1 MSSTKEERAELL
13 QKIKELLATYDGRH
27 MVVLWGEDG
36 NGALASISSPL
47 GQMAQVVGR
56 AFASAIVK
64 AAKDNQLT
72 LEEVDQMAA
81 TIHGSFGAHM
91 IGLASQSAK
100 AQEDEL
106 TSTPLSWG
114 FTTGGE
120 GNA

>member
-1 MSSTKEERAELL
+1 MASNKEERSELL
-13 QKIKELLATYDGRH
+13 QKIKELLATHDGRH

-64 AAKDNQLT
+64 AAKDSQLT
-72 LEEVDQMAA
+72 ADELDQLAA
-81 TIHGSFGAHM
+81 TVHDSFGAHM
-91 IGLASQSAK
+91 IGLA
-100 AQEDEL
+100 AQPPIESDSL
-106 TSTPLSWG
+106 TRTPLSWG
-114 FTTGGE
+114 FTTGGA